1 MNQLQQGNSS
11 HAGLWPWIFFFF
23 YYKHPRHADWIM
35 WRSSS
40 SDAEFRIWLIWAS
53 GSLLGPEQKACPE
66 GLSRP
71 APSLG
76 HLLRS
81 GSTKWPLEA
90 VV

>member
-53 GSLLGPEQKACPE
+53 GSLLGSRAEGVPRRSEQACAVA
-66 GLSRP
+66 GAP
-71 APSLG
+71 AQ
-76 HLLRS
+76 
-81 GSTKWPLEA
+81 KWQH
-90 VV
+90 